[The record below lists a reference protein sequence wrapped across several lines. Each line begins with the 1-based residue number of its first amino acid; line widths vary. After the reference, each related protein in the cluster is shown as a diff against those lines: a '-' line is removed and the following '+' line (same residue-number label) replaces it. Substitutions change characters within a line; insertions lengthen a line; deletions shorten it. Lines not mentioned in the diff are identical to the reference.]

1 VKDEKFRHNK
11 KLAITLGIKAAK
23 YNHFLFIDAD
33 CYPVSAHWL
42 QHMSSQFSTTKHI
55 VIGYGGYEKQ
65 SGFLDKLVRYDTF
78 SIAVQYLSY
87 AHAGIPYMAVGRN
100 LAYDR
105 TIYEQ
110 SSKFRNHYHI
120 RSGDDDLFVSETATR
135 KNTAISLHSE
145 SFTRSVQVTSF
156 SDWRAQKRR
165 HLSTSK
171 KYSALHKMLLLV
183 EPFSK
188 FVFYA
193 ALVLYLVF
201 GISNMYI
208 PVVSLVF
215 ARFLILLIIN
225 NCAMNRLKEKKLLV
239 YSLLFDLVLPIIIL
253 ILHIQNKIFS
263 YTKR

>member
-1 VKDEKFRHNK
+1 MKNRHNK

-23 YNHFLFIDAD
+23 YNHFVFIDAD
-33 CYPVSAHWL
+33 CYPVSEHWL
-42 QHMSSQFSTTKHI
+42 QHMSSKFSETKHI
-55 VIGYGGYEKQ
+55 VLGYGGYEKQ

-135 KNTAISLHSE
+135 KNTAISLHPE

-156 SDWRAQKRR
+156 FDWRAQKRR

-171 KYSALHKMLLLV
+171 KYSLLHKLLLLV

-188 FVFYA
+188 FVLYV

-201 GISNMYI
+201 GITNMYI
-208 PVVSLVF
+208 PVISVVS

-263 YTKR
+263 HTKR